1 MKKTTLARS
10 VLLGIASL
18 AITSTQAADGTF
30 STLTYNVAGL
40 PQMISSAAG
49 DRAAA
54 TALISCYVKQFD
66 FVNVQEDFNYHAALY
81 DSCDDH
87 PFRSPTSGGVV
98 FGSGLNSLSR
108 FPYMD
113 WERVKWDDCNG
124 VDCLTPKGFTMART
138 RLSEGAYVDIYNLH
152 AQAQTEG
159 PDLKVRRKN
168 LLQLLDYIEQ
178 NSAGNAII
186 VMGDTNTRYTRS
198 DDNILEFLHH
208 GFTDLWV
215 SRLRK
220 GSIPAA
226 GAAALTCDPAV
237 TSPDCEVVDKIMVRD
252 NGFLGLQATDYRIET
267 NAVDYNGTDLSD
279 HRGIVANWRYSTA
292 NNRKLSDQFGG
303 PHGLAF
309 NDVSLLPANPVVRDL
324 KIRTGDRV
332 DRVET
337 VLSNGYPFGHGN
349 TGGHEQTLTLETG
362 EYLTSANFCSGKENG
377 STRIFYAQFHT
388 SYGRSL
394 AGGSSTSNCVTYTAP
409 NGWQI
414 VAFHGRSGNEV
425 DKLGV
430 VYAPITN
437 AVPVAATPMQI
448 VNRGSEQ
455 CLDIDHA
462 ITADGRNI
470 IQWPCSGGSNQRWS
484 YDETSGLIRSMQDP
498 HYCLDNSGSYAN
510 GANIILRSCNGN
522 SNQRFKF
529 DPATGKIAMR
539 NNPAQV
545 IDASG
550 ASADAG
556 ASIVTWD
563 FWGGNNQ
570 RWNMVR

>member
-292 NNRKLSDQFGG
+292 SNRKLSDQFGG

-337 VLSNGYPFGHGN
+337 VLSNGYPFGHGS

-362 EYLTSANFCSGKENG
+362 EYLTSAHFCSGKENG

-484 YDETSGLIRSMQDP
+484 YDETSGLIRSMQNP

-529 DPATGKIAMR
+529 DPETGKIAIR

-556 ASIVTWD
+556 ASIVTWA